1 MSAAEI
7 LTNPVDA
14 RVASFVPA
22 AQTRVLAD
30 AWSFSRWF
38 ALQCAAATDE
48 RFLVLKSRS
57 HGALGLLAELPTH
70 GLAALILDMR
80 QPDHLL
86 RDARDALV
94 LRYLADA
101 DVTVRVMAMARE
113 RALDAERDQAEA
125 AAGHDSMFQ
134 RLRAAIRPPADFRG
148 AAR

>member
-7 LTNPVDA
+7 LTSPVDA

-22 AQTRVLAD
+22 AQTRILAD
-30 AWSFSRWF
+30 TWSFSRWF

-48 RFLVLKSRS
+48 RVLVLKSRS
-57 HGALGLLAELPTH
+57 HSALGLLATLPTH

-94 LRYLADA
+94 LRYLAEPE
-101 DVTVRVMAMARE
+101 VKVRVMAMARE
-113 RALDAERDQAEA
+113 MALDAERDQQEA
-125 AAGHDSMFQ
+125 WTGHAAMFR
-134 RLRAAIRPPADFRG
+134 RLIRPFAQR
-148 AAR
+148 